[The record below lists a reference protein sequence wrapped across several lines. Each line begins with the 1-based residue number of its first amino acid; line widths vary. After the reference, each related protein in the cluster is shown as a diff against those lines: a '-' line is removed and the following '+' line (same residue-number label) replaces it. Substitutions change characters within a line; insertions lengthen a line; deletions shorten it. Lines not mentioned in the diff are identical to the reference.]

1 MIAADNSTSVRSAL
15 VISPRARLFVATA
28 LIGAAADQVGKLWA
42 VAHLGG
48 PGDRQSALGSLRFEL
63 SRNSGAAFGL
73 GRGLT
78 PLITVISLA
87 AVIALGYAGWR
98 SRSRAWAL
106 ALGLAAAGAAG
117 NLLDRLTRAPG
128 FGRGAVV
135 DWIKLPF
142 YGPVF
147 NLADVMLRLGIVLA
161 FILLIRGGGP
171 RRPADPGP
179 PPP

>member
-1 MIAADNSTSVRSAL
+1 MISRH
-15 VISPRARLFVATA
+15 RRLFVATA
-28 LIGAAADQVGKLWA
+28 VIGAVADQVGKLWA

-48 PGDRQSALGSLRFEL
+48 FHDRQVTLGALRFEL
-63 SRNSGAAFGL
+63 SRNSGAAFGF

-78 PLITVISLA
+78 PWITAISVA
-87 AVIALGYAGWR
+87 AVLALGYAGWR

-106 ALGLAAAGAAG
+106 ALGLTTAGAAG
-117 NLLDRLTRAPG
+117 NLIDRLTRAPG

-147 NLADVMLRLGIVLA
+147 NLADVMLRLGILLG
-161 FILLIRGGGP
+161 FILLIRGGAP
-171 RRPADPGP
+171 RRGSSDEADGAGPAV
-179 PPP
+179 

>member
-1 MIAADNSTSVRSAL
+1 
-15 VISPRARLFVATA
+15 VISPRRRLFAATA
-28 LIGAAADQVGKLWA
+28 VLGAAADQVGKLWA

-48 PGDRQSALGSLRFEL
+48 PADRQATLGPLRFEL
-63 SRNSGAAFGL
+63 SRNSGAAFGF

-78 PLITVISLA
+78 PWITVISLA

-106 ALGLAAAGAAG
+106 ALGLTTAGAAG

-147 NLADVMLRLGIVLA
+147 NLADVMLRLGILIG
-161 FILLIRGGGP
+161 FILLIRGGGG
-171 RRPADPGP
+171 RPKRPDASDSP
-179 PPP
+179 PS